1 MSKKSRRK
9 KRANKK
15 KANHHEYDLPAGTIH
30 WQEAGELHFLTPGLP
45 PSAEKLAE
53 MTKAY
58 QRNIRNSPLF
68 DEWVRQY
75 GLKKAEEM
83 LKECRVELRPSFNE

>member
-9 KRANKK
+9 RRNKK
-15 KANHHEYDLPAGTIH
+15 INTNLYENNLPAGTIH
-30 WQEAGELHFLTPGLP
+30 WQEEGELHFLTPGLP

-58 QRNIRNSPLF
+58 QQKIRNSPLF
-68 DEWVRQY
+68 NEWVCQF
-75 GLKKAEEM
+75 GVKKAEEM
-83 LKECRVELRPSFNE
+83 LKECRAELRP

>member
-9 KRANKK
+9 RRANKK
-15 KANHHEYDLPAGTIH
+15 KTNNHGYDLPAGTIH
-30 WQEAGELHFLTPGLP
+30 WQEEGELHFLTPGLP

-53 MTKAY
+53 MTNAY

-68 DEWVRQY
+68 SEWVRQF

-83 LKECRVELRPSFNE
+83 LTECRVELRP

>member
-1 MSKKSRRK
+1 MSKKSRQKRRK
-9 KRANKK
+9 KKINT
-15 KANHHEYDLPAGTIH
+15 NLDENNLPAGTIH
-30 WQEAGELHFLTPGLP
+30 WQDEGGLHFLTPGLH

-83 LKECRVELRPSFNE
+83 LKECRVELRPGFK